1 MSYVLVIDDQPA
13 IRTVVQTALEE
24 DGAFRVSGASTGDD
38 ALARFDTDAPDLIV
52 LDLVMPGMHGL
63 ELAAHACA
71 RGIPVVLMTGE
82 PTMTATLENL
92 ACPHL
97 HKPFRMEHLLAEAR
111 AAEGVDRGAA
121 RIDQNRDG
129 VGPPRRGGGDE
140 SELVAQLARVLD
152 DADDSPA
159 MTRRISS
166 GSAYLR
172 SDSDAAL

>member
-38 ALARFDTDAPDLIV
+38 ALARFDSDAPDLIV

-63 ELAAHACA
+63 ELAAHACT
-71 RGIPVVLMTGE
+71 RGIPIVLMTGE

-97 HKPFRMEHLLAEAR
+97 HKPFRMEQLLAESR
-111 AAEGVDRGAA
+111 AAIE
-121 RIDQNRDG
+121 
-129 VGPPRRGGGDE
+129 
-140 SELVAQLARVLD
+140 
-152 DADDSPA
+152 
-159 MTRRISS
+159 
-166 GSAYLR
+166 
-172 SDSDAAL
+172 DAAANRHAVRLALHRLLAAGDTNDLLLQRVRAILEQAQE

>member
-38 ALARFDTDAPDLIV
+38 ALARFDSDVPDLIV

-82 PTMTATLENL
+82 PTMTVMLESL

-97 HKPFRMEHLLAEAR
+97 HKPFRMEQLLAEAR
-111 AAEGVDRGAA
+111 AALEDSAA
-121 RIDQNRDG
+121 NRH
-129 VGPPRRGGGDE
+129 VVRMALHRLLAGGD
-140 SELVAQLARVLD
+140 V
-152 DADDSPA
+152 
-159 MTRRISS
+159 
-166 GSAYLR
+166 
-172 SDSDAAL
+172 SDALRQRVRAILEQVPK

>member
-24 DGAFRVSGASTGDD
+24 DGAFRVSGASTADD
-38 ALARFDTDAPDLIV
+38 ALARFDSDPPDLIV

-82 PTMTATLENL
+82 PTMTATLEGL

-97 HKPFRMEHLLAEAR
+97 HKPFRMEQLLAEAR
-111 AAEGVDRGAA
+111 AAIDDAA
-121 RIDQNRDG
+121 ANRRA
-129 VGPPRRGGGDE
+129 VRQALHRLLAGGD
-140 SELVAQLARVLD
+140 
-152 DADDSPA
+152 
-159 MTRRISS
+159 T
-166 GSAYLR
+166 
-172 SDSDAAL
+172 SDALLQRVRAILEQAQE

>member
-38 ALARFDTDAPDLIV
+38 ALARFDSDAPDLIV

-82 PTMTATLENL
+82 PTMTATLESL

-97 HKPFRMEHLLAEAR
+97 HKPFRMEQLLAEAR
-111 AAEGVDRGAA
+111 AAIE
-121 RIDQNRDG
+121 
-129 VGPPRRGGGDE
+129 
-140 SELVAQLARVLD
+140 
-152 DADDSPA
+152 
-159 MTRRISS
+159 
-166 GSAYLR
+166 
-172 SDSDAAL
+172 DAAANRRAVRLALNRLLAGADAGDALLQRVRAILEQAQE